1 MDPKVQLV
9 KAEQLQV
16 QLGDKQD
23 SAENDKTFN
32 YKIKSSLVHRIPE
45 VHSHTLHYWMIL
57 VFDVFGIKTMAHWFE
72 FCKDTLI
79 EFTL

>member
-32 YKIKSSLVHRIPE
+32 
-45 VHSHTLHYWMIL
+45 
-57 VFDVFGIKTMAHWFE
+57 
-72 FCKDTLI
+72 
-79 EFTL
+79 